1 MSKRRT
7 FIKEVSTLGALYP
20 LIKARRSHKSIH
32 LDEKR
37 SIVCVGGHPD
47 DPESGCGGTLS
58 LYAKAGN
65 KVSIVYLT
73 RGESGISGKSP
84 DETALIRSHEAEE
97 ACAILGAQ
105 PHFFGQVN
113 GDAFFNKTAIT
124 RMHELLMEL
133 KPDILFTHWPVD
145 SHPDHQ
151 IASLLSYQSWLKME
165 KSFQIYY
172 FEVNSGSQT
181 MQFAPTDYIDITD
194 VATQKKNALYQH
206 KSQHPDDIYF
216 KHHFVMQQFRGRE
229 IGVKEAEAFV
239 RLDGAKHVG
248 LI

>member
-1 MSKRRT
+1 MNKRRT
-7 FIKEVSTLGALYP
+7 FIKEVSTLGAFYP
-20 LIKARRSHKSIH
+20 LIKTKPLAEPFH

-73 RGESGISGKSP
+73 KGEAGIPGKSP
-84 DETALIRSHEAEE
+84 DETALIRSREAEE

-105 PHFFGQVN
+105 PYFFGQVN
-113 GDAFFNKTAIT
+113 GDAFFNQSGIT
-124 RMHELLMEL
+124 RMHQLLIEL

-151 IASLLSYQSWLKME
+151 VASLLSYQSWLKME

-181 MQFAPTDYIDITD
+181 MQFTPTDYIDITN
-194 VATQKKNALYQH
+194 VAAQKKNALYQH

-239 RLDGAKHVG
+239 RLDGAKRVG
-248 LI
+248 LM

>member
-20 LIKARRSHKSIH
+20 LIKARRSDKSVH

-73 RGESGISGKSP
+73 RGESGIPGKSP
-84 DETALIRSHEAEE
+84 EETALIRSHEAEE

-113 GDAFFNKTAIT
+113 GAVFFNKAEIT
-124 RMHELLMEL
+124 RMHELLTEL

-151 IASLLSYQSWLKME
+151 VASLLSYQSWLAME

-248 LI
+248 LM